1 VPVYV
6 GEIRLTFPDRGIE
19 IFAWVLRKNLRP
31 TFSLFCSMPKTQKQ
45 QHGPSRSV
53 DEDIDPVSP
62 VVRPATAP
70 PRTSSKTDASLVP
83 IPASVPRTAEEK
95 QNTRRLYVVLCQAS
109 LEVYKTGKAGDHSGK
124 GQYQLLNCD
133 DHQGALRRMGRD
145 IGEARPDITHQV
157 CPFRLLI

>member
-1 VPVYV
+1 M
-6 GEIRLTFPDRGIE
+6 
-19 IFAWVLRKNLRP
+19 P
-31 TFSLFCSMPKTQKQ
+31 TERY

-53 DEDIDPVSP
+53 DEDDDEFHISSP
-62 VVRPATAP
+62 VIRPATAP
-70 PRTSSKTDASLVP
+70 PRTSARVDASLVP

-95 QNTRRLYVVLCQAS
+95 QNKQRLYVVLEQAS
-109 LEVYKTGKAGDHSGK
+109 LEVYKSGKPGDHSGK

-157 CPFRLLI
+157 RTLYPLSLSLPFLTSPVFWYVGRPPWG